1 LTIYYTKCHYSY
13 VFLVAYTNIWVT
25 LKSLDGHTIRGIFKN
40 RHLSNATG
48 RIRDES
54 LINQGG
60 RAYTNIWVTLK
71 SLDGHTI
78 RGIFKNRHLSNATGR
93 IRDESLINQGG
104 RDIYYSGHGILATT
118 DI

>member
-1 LTIYYTKCHYSY
+1 MNGK
-13 VFLVAYTNIWVT
+13 FNFNNFTNIWVT

-60 RAYTNIWVTLK
+60 RVP
-71 SLDGHTI
+71 
-78 RGIFKNRHLSNATGR
+78 
-93 IRDESLINQGG
+93 
-104 RDIYYSGHGILATT
+104 ATT
-118 DI
+118 